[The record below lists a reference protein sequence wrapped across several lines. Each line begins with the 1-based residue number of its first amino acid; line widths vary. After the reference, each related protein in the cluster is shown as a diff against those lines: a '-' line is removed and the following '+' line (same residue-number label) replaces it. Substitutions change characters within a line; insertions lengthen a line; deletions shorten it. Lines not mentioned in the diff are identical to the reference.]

1 MAAVWVLA
9 KARLR
14 ARWRA
19 LLGLT
24 LLVGVASGAVMV
36 AAIGARRTATAYPR
50 LLEVT
55 LAQDARL
62 RVGGYVQDH
71 PGFYGDLRRLPQV
84 TDMGLASFALL
95 APDMG
100 PGPRVFSISQN
111 IVSAMSV
118 DGRFGWTV
126 NRPLILAGRR
136 PDPSRADEVALS
148 EALARRW
155 GVRPGDTVRL
165 RALTEQQ
172 IGPFEGGELV
182 VPAGPR
188 FTLRVVAIQRL
199 PDDVFVTSQLAG
211 EGFLLLTPAF
221 YQAHK
226 EKIAYYPPEP
236 NIRLR
241 RGQADVEAFTA
252 AVQRLSGNST
262 LVGLISREGLATN
275 VEQATQAESVALG
288 LFAVLAALA
297 SLVMI
302 GQTLA
307 RELFL
312 ASTDD
317 VTLRAL
323 GMSDARR
330 FAAMTLPVGLVAVMG
345 GLAGVGLA
353 IVASPLTPIGLA
365 RRAEPAPGPVVQLA
379 GLGIGLA
386 ATVVLVGGLA
396 AVSAWR
402 LARARPEATSV
413 TGRAGASSGLVG
425 RAARAGLSPSS
436 LAGLRMALEQGRGST
451 TVPVRTTLVG
461 IIAGIVALAAALTF
475 TASLDHLLRTPSLYG
490 WDFDAVTGE
499 WDLRDALSREPPA
512 LTSNPNVGEFSA
524 VRFQQIQL
532 DGTAIYSAAIDTTHG
547 QVFPSMVEG
556 REPRGPAE
564 VALGTRTL
572 RQLGLRLGQT
582 VELKDGRPAT
592 MRIVGR
598 SAALAGETLTAAAT
612 GGVLT
617 LEGLRRLDPDPDAG
631 YGVFYVRY
639 APGADRAV
647 ALRSLQ
653 RPAGG
658 AGAEQDVQVPW
669 PPTDVQNLGRVGGLP
684 DVLAGLLALLA
695 ASALAHLLVTSI
707 RQRRR
712 DLAVLKTLGFVR
724 SQVSA
729 AVAWQAT
736 TVAVVALAVG
746 MPLGVALGR
755 WTWSL
760 LVDRIGL
767 GAEPVV
773 PGPALL
779 VGVVGTVLLANLVAA
794 WPGRVAARTR
804 PAVTLRS
811 E

>member
-1 MAAVWVLA
+1 MTAVWVLA
-9 KARLR
+9 RARLR

-50 LLEVT
+50 LLEATSAEDV
-55 LAQDARL
+55 RL
-62 RVGGYVQDH
+62 RAGGWVQDH
-71 PGFYGDLRRLPQV
+71 PGFYGELLILPQV
-84 TDMGLASFALL
+84 SDMGLASFALL

-136 PDPSRADEVALS
+136 PDPDRADEVALS

-172 IGPFEGGELV
+172 IGPYEGGELV

-211 EGFLLLTPAF
+211 EGFMLLTPAF
-221 YQAHK
+221 YRANM
-226 EKIAYYPPEP
+226 ERIANYPAEVSV
-236 NIRLR
+236 RLR

-252 AVQRLSGNST
+252 AVQRLSGSST

-297 SLVMI
+297 ALVMI

-330 FAAMTLPVGLVAVMG
+330 FAAMTLPVGLVGVVG

-365 RRAEPAPGPVVQLA
+365 RRAEPDPGPVVHLA

-386 ATVVLVGGLA
+386 ATMVLVGGLA

-402 LARARPEATSV
+402 LARARPEATSA

-436 LAGLRMALEQGRGST
+436 LAGLRMALEQRRGPT

-461 IIAGIVALAAALTF
+461 ITAGIVALAAAITF

-490 WDFDAVTGE
+490 WNFDAVTGK

-512 LTSNPNVGEFSA
+512 LTSNPNVGEF
-524 VRFQQIQL
+524 
-532 DGTAIYSAAIDTTHG
+532 
-547 QVFPSMVEG
+547 
-556 REPRGPAE
+556 
-564 VALGTRTL
+564 
-572 RQLGLRLGQT
+572 
-582 VELKDGRPAT
+582 
-592 MRIVGR
+592 
-598 SAALAGETLTAAAT
+598 
-612 GGVLT
+612 
-617 LEGLRRLDPDPDAG
+617 
-631 YGVFYVRY
+631 
-639 APGADRAV
+639 
-647 ALRSLQ
+647 
-653 RPAGG
+653 
-658 AGAEQDVQVPW
+658 
-669 PPTDVQNLGRVGGLP
+669 
-684 DVLAGLLALLA
+684 
-695 ASALAHLLVTSI
+695 
-707 RQRRR
+707 
-712 DLAVLKTLGFVR
+712 
-724 SQVSA
+724 
-729 AVAWQAT
+729 
-736 TVAVVALAVG
+736 
-746 MPLGVALGR
+746 
-755 WTWSL
+755 
-760 LVDRIGL
+760 
-767 GAEPVV
+767 
-773 PGPALL
+773 
-779 VGVVGTVLLANLVAA
+779 
-794 WPGRVAARTR
+794 
-804 PAVTLRS
+804 
-811 E
+811 